1 MLQVQDEK
9 LIRTTREKDMILEKF
24 RNRGMRITKQ
34 RRLILDIVFEQD
46 CTSCKE
52 IYYQAS
58 KRDKNIGI
66 ATVYRMVN
74 ALTELGVF
82 QTNVPYRLTGR
93 SAQNPI
99 NGCRVILKNHHEVD
113 FDAEEWNRVLTYAL
127 RQKGYHNV
135 QDIDQLRWCTKSIYL
150 YGKTGQSVSRTN
162 IKQLLR
168 SPDCCFLY
176 SDCCLT
182 DLE

>member
-34 RRLILDIVFEQD
+34 RRLILDIVFEKD

-74 ALTELGVF
+74 ALTELSVF

-93 SAQNPI
+93 SAQDPI

-135 QDIDQLRWCTKSIYL
+135 QDIDQVILK
-150 YGKTGQSVSRTN
+150 
-162 IKQLLR
+162 
-168 SPDCCFLY
+168 
-176 SDCCLT
+176 
-182 DLE
+182 

>member
-9 LIRTTREKDMILEKF
+9 LIRITREKDMILEKF

-74 ALTELGVF
+74 ALT
-82 QTNVPYRLTGR
+82 GR

-113 FDAEEWNRVLTYAL
+113 FDAEEWNRILTYAL

-135 QDIDQLRWCTKSIYL
+135 QDIDQVILK
-150 YGKTGQSVSRTN
+150 
-162 IKQLLR
+162 
-168 SPDCCFLY
+168 
-176 SDCCLT
+176 
-182 DLE
+182 

>member
-82 QTNVPYRLTGR
+82 QTRC
-93 SAQNPI
+93 SISSDWAI
-99 NGCRVILKNHHEVD
+99 C
-113 FDAEEWNRVLTYAL
+113 AES
-127 RQKGYHNV
+127 
-135 QDIDQLRWCTKSIYL
+135 DQWLPCDSEKS
-150 YGKTGQSVSRTN
+150 S
-162 IKQLLR
+162 
-168 SPDCCFLY
+168 
-176 SDCCLT
+176 
-182 DLE
+182 

>member
-52 IYYQAS
+52 IYYQVRE
-58 KRDKNIGI
+58 KDQTVGI
-66 ATVYRMVN
+66 ATVYRMIKTLEE
-74 ALTELGVF
+74 AVF

-135 QDIDQLRWCTKSIYL
+135 QDIDQVILK
-150 YGKTGQSVSRTN
+150 
-162 IKQLLR
+162 
-168 SPDCCFLY
+168 
-176 SDCCLT
+176 
-182 DLE
+182 

>member
-58 KRDKNIGI
+58 KRDNECSISSDWAI
-66 ATVYRMVN
+66 
-74 ALTELGVF
+74 
-82 QTNVPYRLTGR
+82 
-93 SAQNPI
+93 
-99 NGCRVILKNHHEVD
+99 C
-113 FDAEEWNRVLTYAL
+113 AES
-127 RQKGYHNV
+127 
-135 QDIDQLRWCTKSIYL
+135 DQWLPCDSEKS
-150 YGKTGQSVSRTN
+150 S
-162 IKQLLR
+162 
-168 SPDCCFLY
+168 
-176 SDCCLT
+176 
-182 DLE
+182 

>member
-66 ATVYRMVN
+66 ATVPDGKCSDR
-74 ALTELGVF
+74 AWRISDEC
-82 QTNVPYRLTGR
+82 
-93 SAQNPI
+93 SISSDWAI
-99 NGCRVILKNHHEVD
+99 C
-113 FDAEEWNRVLTYAL
+113 AES
-127 RQKGYHNV
+127 
-135 QDIDQLRWCTKSIYL
+135 DQWLPCDSEKS
-150 YGKTGQSVSRTN
+150 S
-162 IKQLLR
+162 
-168 SPDCCFLY
+168 
-176 SDCCLT
+176 
-182 DLE
+182 

>member
-82 QTNVPYRLTGR
+82 QTNVPYRLT
-93 SAQNPI
+93 
-99 NGCRVILKNHHEVD
+99 
-113 FDAEEWNRVLTYAL
+113 EEWNRVLTYAL

-135 QDIDQLRWCTKSIYL
+135 QDIDQVILK
-150 YGKTGQSVSRTN
+150 
-162 IKQLLR
+162 
-168 SPDCCFLY
+168 
-176 SDCCLT
+176 
-182 DLE
+182 

>member
-66 ATVYRMVN
+66 ATVYRMVS

-82 QTNVPYRLTGR
+82 QTRVPYRVN
-93 SAQNPI
+93 SCSSQNSG
-99 NGCRVILKNHHEVD
+99 NGCRMILKNQCEVE
-113 FDAEEWNRVLTYAL
+113 FDAEEWNQVLSYAL
-127 RQKGYHNV
+127 RLKGYDDV
-135 QDIDQLRWCTKSIYL
+135 QEIDRVILK
-150 YGKTGQSVSRTN
+150 
-162 IKQLLR
+162 
-168 SPDCCFLY
+168 
-176 SDCCLT
+176 
-182 DLE
+182 

>member
-34 RRLILDIVFEQD
+34 RRLILDIVFEKD

-93 SAQNPI
+93 SAQDPI

-113 FDAEEWNRVLTYAL
+113 FDAE
-127 RQKGYHNV
+127 
-135 QDIDQLRWCTKSIYL
+135 
-150 YGKTGQSVSRTN
+150 
-162 IKQLLR
+162 
-168 SPDCCFLY
+168 
-176 SDCCLT
+176 
-182 DLE
+182 

>member
-58 KRDKNIGI
+58 KRDKNNWNCNSIPDGKCSDRAWRI
-66 ATVYRMVN
+66 SDECSISSDWAICSRI
-74 ALTELGVF
+74 
-82 QTNVPYRLTGR
+82 R
-93 SAQNPI
+93 SMAA
-99 NGCRVILKNHHEVD
+99 V
-113 FDAEEWNRVLTYAL
+113 
-127 RQKGYHNV
+127 
-135 QDIDQLRWCTKSIYL
+135 
-150 YGKTGQSVSRTN
+150 
-162 IKQLLR
+162 
-168 SPDCCFLY
+168 
-176 SDCCLT
+176 
-182 DLE
+182 

>member
-9 LIRTTREKDMILEKF
+9 LIRITREKDMILEKF
-24 RNRGMRITKQ
+24 RNRGMRITK
-34 RRLILDIVFEQD
+34 
-46 CTSCKE
+46 
-52 IYYQAS
+52 QAS

-135 QDIDQLRWCTKSIYL
+135 QDIDQVILK
-150 YGKTGQSVSRTN
+150 
-162 IKQLLR
+162 
-168 SPDCCFLY
+168 
-176 SDCCLT
+176 
-182 DLE
+182 

>member
-1 MLQVQDEK
+1 MKK
-9 LIRTTREKDMILEKF
+9 LIISTILE
-24 RNRGMRITKQ
+24 N
-34 RRLILDIVFEQD
+34 D
-46 CTSCKE
+46 CSCCKE

-135 QDIDQLRWCTKSIYL
+135 QDIDQVILK
-150 YGKTGQSVSRTN
+150 
-162 IKQLLR
+162 
-168 SPDCCFLY
+168 
-176 SDCCLT
+176 
-182 DLE
+182 